1 MSRDPGAQAS
11 RDPGAQASQ
20 GPGTLKKKIHFFEMA
35 VFVSFFRDFPIRQNQ
50 LSQILM
56 KPSLS
61 ILIFQRELEFS
72 APEAIPEDRF

>member
-1 MSRDPGAQAS
+1 MQ
-11 RDPGAQASQ
+11 
-20 GPGTLKKKIHFFEMA
+20 KKYVP
-35 VFVSFFRDFPIRQNQ
+35 VFAPFFRKIPIRQNQ

-61 ILIFQRELEFS
+61 ILIFQPGLEFP

>member
-1 MSRDPGAQAS
+1 MQKCYAP
-11 RDPGAQASQ
+11 
-20 GPGTLKKKIHFFEMA
+20 
-35 VFVSFFRDFPIRQNQ
+35 VFAPFFRKIPIRQNR